1 MSKIK
6 WLDTEYI
13 RNDLT
18 MQPVL
23 VDETLWYTVFDSNGY
38 NFLFSTFLGLYEF
51 LVIGKH
57 EDGNI
62 FESEEDM
69 IKYLEKL

>member
-18 MQPVL
+18 VQPVL

-38 NFLFSTFLGLYEF
+38 NFLFNTFLGLYKF
-51 LVIGKH
+51 LVMGKY